1 MAGGFATALQA
12 ALAGVSGGAAGY
24 AKYQQ
29 QMREEQERQREME
42 RQRLRDALAQS
53 QFDLSAK
60 EFEAR
65 YGPEAVA
72 RQESQRKE
80 EAATRARERAEDLAL
95 EREKIDATRRS
106 TTSAAA
112 SARQAQRQD
121 DLGAAEAWWNET
133 MATQRSSPEAAQRA
147 RRIAD
152 TFNRLRAAPA
162 NKRKDPREIFLGMYE
177 AEQAAQKSRVEQAR
191 ATGSPAAAVEAMREP
206 TYRPT
211 EESIRLR
218 GEPPKPTLSQADQ
231 WEQIVREEMAKGKT
245 REQAEAEATARLR
258 G

>member
-65 YGPEAVA
+65 YGPEAIA
-72 RQESQRKE
+72 RQEKQRKE
-80 EAATRARERAEDLAL
+80 EAATRARERAEDLAI
-95 EREKIDATRRS
+95 EREKIAAQNRGAA
-106 TTSAAA
+106 SAAA

-121 DLGAAEAWWNET
+121 DLSAAEAWWNET
-133 MATQRSSPEAAQRA
+133 MTTQRSSPEAAQRA

-152 TFNRLRAAPA
+152 TFNRLRAA

-191 ATGSPAAAVEAMREP
+191 AVAGIPQAAVEAMREP

>member
-1 MAGGFATALQA
+1 MRAGGKAQA
-12 ALAGVSGGAAGY
+12 AAA
-24 AKYQQ
+24 ASSAQQ
-29 QMREEQERQREME
+29 
-42 RQRLRDALAQS
+42 
-53 QFDLSAK
+53 LSS
-60 EFEAR
+60 
-65 YGPEAVA
+65 PDTT
-72 RQESQRKE
+72 
-80 EAATRARERAEDLAL
+80 AA
-95 EREKIDATRRS
+95 
-106 TTSAAA
+106 SAAA

-152 TFNRLRAAPA
+152 TFNRLRAA

-191 ATGSPAAAVEAMREP
+191 ATGDPVAAAQAMREP